1 EVSSFNLDE
10 VVLPDLEGGQVSEVN
25 LQEDVSIESP
35 FETLI
40 DETEIDYPQVEEVDV
55 DKVLAENESPSPDI
69 PEQITVDESENI
81 SSLVDQQSD

>member
-1 EVSSFNLDE
+1 MKADEVSE
-10 VVLPDLEGGQVSEVN
+10 AN

-55 DKVLAENESPSPDI
+55 DKVLAENEIPSPDI
-69 PEQITVDESENI
+69 TEQLAS
-81 SSLVDQQSD
+81 